1 MVIDRRG
8 ILRGAACA
16 AVSAS
21 LPAPAAFA
29 QGSAAGGKVFL
40 DYTQEELD
48 RAYDQTVWAPN
59 QDELIARYAT
69 RSAATRQRFKVKPA
83 IAYGP
88 AEDEVLDIFPADS
101 DPAPIHVFVHG

>member
-8 ILRGAACA
+8 MLKGAVCA

-29 QGSAAGGKVFL
+29 QAGRKVFL

-48 RAYDQTVWAPN
+48 RAYDQTVWAPD
-59 QDELIARYAT
+59 QDELIAA
-69 RSAATRQRFKVKPA
+69 
-83 IAYGP
+83 
-88 AEDEVLDIFPADS
+88 
-101 DPAPIHVFVHG
+101 